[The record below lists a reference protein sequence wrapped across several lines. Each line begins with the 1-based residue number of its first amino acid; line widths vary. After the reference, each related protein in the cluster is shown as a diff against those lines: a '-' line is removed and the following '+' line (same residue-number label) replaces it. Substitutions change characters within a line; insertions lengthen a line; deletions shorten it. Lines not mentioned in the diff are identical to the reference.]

1 MLTYTA
7 DVSRSIIQ
15 VMDLTNSQMEQI
27 ATVNINVNRMVNILM
42 TNRNKL
48 TVCLKI
54 LKKIFEQTNIL
65 AMNATIEATRAGEHG
80 RGFVVVAEEVKK
92 LADESRSFTNKIQK
106 LLNRIQWDIK
116 RVQSES
122 EKGNVE
128 TKKGI

>member
-1 MLTYTA
+1 
-7 DVSRSIIQ
+7 
-15 VMDLTNSQMEQI
+15 
-27 ATVNINVNRMVNILM
+27 M

-106 LLNRIQWDIK
+106 LLNRIQLDIK